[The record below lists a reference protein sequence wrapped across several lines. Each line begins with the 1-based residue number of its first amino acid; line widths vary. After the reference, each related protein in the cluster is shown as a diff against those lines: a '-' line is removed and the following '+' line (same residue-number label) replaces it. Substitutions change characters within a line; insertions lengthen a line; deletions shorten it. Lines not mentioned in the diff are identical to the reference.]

1 VLSGEITGLEL
12 EVDAARP
19 PVLLVRGYDRRHRLM
34 RGQLTRSY
42 VGVTDSDI
50 ARRIGTERGLAVQAT
65 PTLAQLAHVL
75 QHNQTDLE
83 FLTDRARRIGYEVAL
98 EDRTLLFRPK
108 NRLRVATV
116 VLRRDQ
122 GLLSFSPRLTTMG
135 QTSGAVVQGWDPA
148 RPTAQLRAVS
158 GTDDPKADG
167 DPLTAALPT
176 AGALS
181 VGNRTVI
188 RPLADQAEA
197 TALADG
203 LAGVTEPWRIV
214 ATGTCLGRTDVRAG
228 DLVRIEGMGSRF
240 SGDYAVSAATHTFDP
255 TTGYRTT
262 FDARREPS
270 SAASTGCCPPR
281 PPGGCS
287 GWRSGS

>member
-1 VLSGEITGLEL
+1 
-12 EVDAARP
+12 
-19 PVLLVRGYDRRHRLM
+19 M
-34 RGQLTRSY
+34 
-42 VGVTDSDI
+42 
-50 ARRIGTERGLAVQAT
+50 
-65 PTLAQLAHVL
+65 L

-83 FLTDRARRIGYEVAL
+83 FLTGRARRIGYEVAL

-135 QTSGAVVQGWDPA
+135 QTSGAVVQGWDPT
-148 RPTAQLRAVS
+148 RPTAQLRAVT

-214 ATGTCLGRTDVRAG
+214 ATGTCLGRTDLRAG
-228 DLVRIEGMGSRF
+228 DLVRIEGLGSRF

-255 TTGYRTT
+255 MTGYRTT

-270 SAASTGCCPPR
+270 
-281 PPGGCS
+281 
-287 GWRSGS
+287 